1 MRSQH
6 RDANKGQ
13 EKKKIRL
20 KLFNLYESHP
30 KTGGSSYKHQ
40 QAIFTL
46 SFWSESKCFVLFL
59 VAKRHSIGA
68 SKIVFYNDGHR
79 S

>member
-1 MRSQH
+1 MLT
-6 RDANKGQ
+6 KV
-13 EKKKIRL
+13 KKKKKNQTQVIQ
-20 KLFNLYESHP
+20 LYESHP
-30 KTGGSSYKHQ
+30 KTGGSSYKYQ

-46 SFWSESKCFVLFL
+46 SFWSESKCFVLLL
-59 VAKRHSIGA
+59 VAKRHSIGV